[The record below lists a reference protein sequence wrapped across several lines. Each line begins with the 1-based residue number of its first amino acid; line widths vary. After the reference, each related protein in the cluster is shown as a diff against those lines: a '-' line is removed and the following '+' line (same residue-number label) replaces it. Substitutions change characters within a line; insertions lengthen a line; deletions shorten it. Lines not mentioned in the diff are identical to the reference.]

1 MAKRKHTTK
10 KRHHRRR
17 KMSGVNAGELVTNIA
32 GVAVGAAAAGFITS
46 KVLGSQSDTIKAVA
60 AIGLGVATPMFMK
73 SPIGKAAGSGMIA
86 VGVINLLKKSG
97 FVSGLGADDG
107 VEVTLGDIPVVSGV
121 DVMAGMDDMPV
132 VSGVD
137 VMAGDIYPGYND

>member
-1 MAKRKHTTK
+1 
-10 KRHHRRR
+10 
-17 KMSGVNAGELVTNIA
+17 MSGINAGELVTNIA

-97 FVSGLGADDG
+97 FVSGLGADEG
-107 VEVTLGDIPVVSGV
+107 IEVTLGDIPVVAG
-121 DVMAGMDDMPV
+121 DVMAGDVMAADDMPV
-132 VSGVD
+132 VAGVGEYSGYD
-137 VMAGDIYPGYND
+137 Y

>member
-1 MAKRKHTTK
+1 
-10 KRHHRRR
+10 
-17 KMSGVNAGELVTNIA
+17 MSGINAGELVTNIA

-97 FVSGLGADDG
+97 FVSGLGADEG
-107 VEVTLGDIPVVSGV
+107 IEVTLGDIPVISG
-121 DVMAGMDDMPV
+121 DVMAA
-132 VSGVD
+132 D
-137 VMAGDIYPGYND
+137 VMAGDDMPVIAGMEDYSGYEM

>member
-17 KMSGVNAGELVTNIA
+17 KMSGINAGELVTNIA

-60 AIGLGVATPMFMK
+60 AIGLGVATPIFMK

-97 FVSGLGADDG
+97 FVSGLGDDG

-137 VMAGDIYPGYND
+137 VMAGDDYPGYDN